1 MAVSLP
7 YDVIKA
13 IEEAIPQRE
22 QAEKVVRAIEQSLC
36 AIRKEAQERET
47 VVKVQ
52 VEEAVKEGLK
62 DELSTKEDLARL
74 ESRLE
79 SRIVRIE
86 EALKH
91 MATKEDLIHLESR
104 MERRFLLLLV
114 VMLAGFTIFNPGF
127 QAFVKAIVA
136 LFK

>member
-22 QAEKVVRAIEQSLC
+22 QAEKVIKAIEQSLC
-36 AIRKEAQERET
+36 AIRKEAQEREA

-52 VEEAVKEGLK
+52 VEETVKKGLK
-62 DELSTKEDLARL
+62 DELVTKGEFKEEIGSLKVEFKEEIHSLREYLIRL
-74 ESRLE
+74 ES
-79 SRIVRIE
+79 
-86 EALKH
+86 K
-91 MATKEDLIHLESR
+91 
-104 MERRFLLLLV
+104 MERRFLILFAL
-114 VMLAGFTIFNPGF
+114 MLAGFTIFNPGF
-127 QAFVKAIVA
+127 QSFIKALVT

>member
-13 IEEAIPQRE
+13 IEEAVPQKD

-52 VEEAVKEGLK
+52 VEDAIRGRLKEELVTRAEFREEIVK
-62 DELSTKEDLARL
+62 
-74 ESRLE
+74 
-79 SRIVRIE
+79 VQ
-86 EALKH
+86 
-91 MATKEDLIHLESR
+91 
-104 MERRFLLLLV
+104 LLLKVSIAL
-114 VMLAGFTIFNPGF
+114 MLAGFTLFNPGF
-127 QAFVKAIVA
+127 QAFVKALVA

>member
-13 IEEAIPQRE
+13 IEEAIPQKE

-52 VEEAVKEGLK
+52 VEEAVREGLK
-62 DELSTKEDLARL
+62 DELVTKGDFKEEMGSLKEETAQ
-74 ESRLE
+74 
-79 SRIVRIE
+79 IK
-86 EALKH
+86 EALKYT
-91 MATKEDLIHLESR
+91 ATREDLLRLEHN
-104 MERRFLLLLV
+104 MERRYLVLLV

-127 QAFVKAIVA
+127 QSFIKALVT